1 VETRNVLKTLQYSD
15 QPLHLIMLQTHHLDD
30 SRGLMLQALSPAN
43 PPICLDITSI
53 VGDVRREARLSQKIP
68 RRLSRKVSTNAE
80 QEQGNR
86 TPEAED
92 RAARRERRSPTTSRN
107 LSGTCEKHQRIL
119 ET

>member
-1 VETRNVLKTLQYSD
+1 METRNVLKTLQYSD

-30 SRGLMLQALSPAN
+30 SRGLMLQALLPAN

-86 TPEAED
+86 TPEA

>member
-1 VETRNVLKTLQYSD
+1 VKTRDVLKTLQYSD

-30 SRGLMLQALSPAN
+30 SCGLILQALSPAN
-43 PPICLDITSI
+43 LPICLDITST
-53 VGDVRREARLSQKIP
+53 VGDVRREARLSQKIS
-68 RRLSRKVSTNAE
+68 RRLSREVSTNAE

-92 RAARRERRSPTTSRN
+92 RAARYERRSPTTSQN
-107 LSGTCEKHQRIL
+107 LSETCEKHQRIL